1 MRPLCKMEKMK
12 NKFSYV
18 FIGLALFSMYFGSGN
33 LIYPLFVG
41 QLAKD
46 QCLLASLGFFLTGV
60 AVPFLGVIAMIIYK
74 GDYTKFFECLGSRP
88 GSLFVALLLTIW
100 APLGC
105 CPRCITLAYAS
116 FHSYWSSLPLWFFS
130 AVYSLLVYLIIQKK
144 RRMMDILGYILTP
157 VLLLCLALIIL
168 KGSGMSAAFAWP
180 AAHGLPH
187 FTTGLVEGYN
197 TIDLIASFFFSASI
211 IRMLQQ
217 LSSDKPLKVTFQAC
231 LVGISLLGVIYV
243 ALIGLAGAYSDLLA
257 DIPKDQMLTFVAKT
271 IMGPKMGV
279 IAIAAIFLA
288 CLTTS
293 IAQTLV
299 YAEFLQKRFNSPVLS
314 KGIALGMAY
323 VMSLTGLEGISA
335 VTVPILKILYP
346 LLIVMIFYNLYKHSD
361 TPIAESI

>member
-1 MRPLCKMEKMK
+1 MQ

-41 QLAKD
+41 QLAED

-60 AVPFLGVIAMIIYK
+60 AVPFLGVIAMIIYQ
-74 GDYTKFFECLGSRP
+74 GDYTKFFNIFGRHI
-88 GSLFVALLLTIW
+88 GALFVVVLLTVW

-116 FHSYWSSLPLWFFS
+116 FNSYATGFPLWLFS
-130 AVYSLLVYLIIQKK
+130 AIYSLLVYIIIQKK
-144 RRMMDILGYILTP
+144 RRMMDILGYVLTP
-157 VLLLCLALIIL
+157 LLLLCLALIIY
-168 KGSGMSAAFAWP
+168 KGGGMGDAFAWP
-180 AAHGLPH
+180 SSKGLPH
-187 FTTGLVEGYN
+187 FYNGIIEGYN

-231 LVGISLLGVIYV
+231 VVGVSLLGVIYV
-243 ALIGLAGAYSDLLA
+243 ALIGLAGQYSELLA
-257 DIPKDQMLTFVAKT
+257 PIPKDQMLTFVAKS
-271 IMGPKMGV
+271 IMGPQMGI
-279 IAIAAIFLA
+279 IAIVAIFLA

-299 YAEFLQKRFNSPVLS
+299 YAEFLQKRFKSPVVS
-314 KGIALGMAY
+314 KLIALGITY

-335 VTVPILKILYP
+335 VTVPLLKVLYP
-346 LLIVMIFYNLYKHSD
+346 LLIAMIVYNL
-361 TPIAESI
+361 TVWLIRRERVAIA

>member
-1 MRPLCKMEKMK
+1 MK
-12 NKFSYV
+12 NFSFV

-33 LIYPLFVG
+33 LIYPLYVG

-60 AVPFLGVIAMIIYK
+60 AVPFLGVVAMIHYL
-74 GDYTKFFECLGSRP
+74 GDYTRFFDCLGRRF
-88 GSLFVALLLTIW
+88 GALFVALLLTIW

-116 FHSYWSSLPLWFFS
+116 FNSYVPIFPLWFFS
-130 AVYSLLVYLIIQKK
+130 ALYSLLVCLIIQKK

-157 VLLLCLALIIL
+157 VLLLCLGLIL
-168 KGSGMSAAFAWP
+168 FKSGSMAHAFALP
-180 AAHGLPH
+180 AMHGMPH
-187 FTTGLVEGYN
+187 FLTGLIEGYN

-217 LSSDKPLKVTFQAC
+217 VSTDKPLKVTFQAC
-231 LVGISLLGVIYV
+231 LVGVSLLGVIYV

-257 DIPKDQMLTFVAKT
+257 NIPKDQMLTFVTKS

-299 YAEFLQKRFNSPVLS
+299 YAEYLQKRFNNPLLS
-314 KGIALGMAY
+314 KGIALGITYM
-323 VMSLTGLEGISA
+323 MSLTGLEGISA
-335 VTVPILKILYP
+335 VTVPLLKVLYP
-346 LLIVMIFYNLYKHSD
+346 TLIAMIIYNLCLKKE
-361 TPIAESI
+361 AQFELRN